1 VILLVDLQNNID
13 GMHFAFDNR
22 ADNKMLNHSAPLIA
36 YQLQFLTTETY
47 SNDSHNG
54 LTVVLSQ

>member
-22 ADNKMLNHSAPLIA
+22 ADNKMLNHSAPPFA

-47 SNDSHNG
+47 SNEA
-54 LTVVLSQ
+54 LTG